1 MKNLKYIF
9 LASSLFLFTNCN
21 DPEDVDLNL
30 VVEEEAK
37 PALTAGS
44 ADFSKYIA
52 IGNSFTAGFT
62 DNALFIASQ
71 ENSFPNLLSQ
81 KFSLVGGGNFSQPL
95 MNDNFGG
102 LLLGG
107 SPVLD
112 PLTGK
117 NLFAPRLY
125 FYSDSNSACPDFT
138 GPVVLGIDP
147 NDTNT
152 QVASSTT
159 DFLLNNPT
167 GPFNNMGVPGAKS
180 FHLLAPGYGSLA
192 NVPLG
197 LANPY
202 FVRMASEPSASVLGD
217 VLAQA
222 PTFFTLWVGINDVLG
237 YALSGGDG
245 SSAITPIDGA
255 PGVGFN
261 QTYATLIGAVTA
273 GGAQGVVANIPDV
286 TSIPHFTTVPY
297 NPLDPNDEC
306 LQAYVD
312 QIPTLNGV
320 FGQLNQVFAFLE
332 SQGVPNATDRQIV
345 FSTTEASAVV
355 IKDKSLVDLSAQ
367 IAGVLKQSPAFPAFV
382 QSFGLPVEAAP
393 TVADLFGLAYG
404 QARQATADDL
414 FVLPSSSII
423 GTVNTSSVEFLMS
436 RGLSQ
441 ALAGQFSVEG
451 VSLPLADKWV
461 LLPSEQAEIAAAT
474 TAFNTTIAA
483 SATQAGLGL
492 VDANGLMNKLADGGV
507 TSGNF
512 ILTSVLVRGGA
523 FSLDGVHPTARG
535 YALIANEFMKAIDV
549 AYGSNFEASG
559 SLLDIGA
566 YPTNYSSTLQ

>member
-9 LASSLFLFTNCN
+9 LASSLFLFTNCS
-21 DPEDVDLNL
+21 DPEDVDLNPI
-30 VVEEEAK
+30 VEEEAK

-44 ADFSKYIA
+44 ANFSKYVA

-71 ENSFPNLLSQ
+71 QNSFPNLLSQ

-107 SPVLD
+107 SPVLH

-125 FYSDSNSACPDFT
+125 FYNDSNSACPDYT

-152 QVASSTT
+152 QVSSSTT

-202 FVRMASEPSASVLGD
+202 FVRMASESSASVLGD
-217 VLAQA
+217 VLAQS

-273 GGAQGVVANIPDV
+273 SGAQGVVANIPDV
-286 TSIPHFTTVPY
+286 TSIPHFTTVPFD
-297 NPLDPNDEC
+297 PLDPNDEC
-306 LQAYVD
+306 LQAYTN

-355 IKDKSLVDLSAQ
+355 VKDKSLDDLSAQ
-367 IAGVLKQSPAFPAFV
+367 IAGVLKLSPAFPAFV
-382 QSFGLPVEAAP
+382 QSFGLPVQAAP
-393 TVADLFGLAYG
+393 VVADLFGLIYG

-423 GTVNTSSVEFLMS
+423 GTVNTSSVAFLMS
-436 RGLSQ
+436 QGLSQ

-461 LLPSEQAEIAAAT
+461 LLPSEQAEIATAT
-474 TAFNTTIAA
+474 SVFNATIVA
-483 SATQAGLGL
+483 SVTQAGLGL
-492 VDANGLMNKLADGGV
+492 VDANSLMNKLADGGF

-512 ILTSVLVRGGA
+512 ILTSALVRGGA

-549 AYGSNFEASG
+549 TYGSNFEASG
-559 SLLDIGA
+559 SLLDIGV